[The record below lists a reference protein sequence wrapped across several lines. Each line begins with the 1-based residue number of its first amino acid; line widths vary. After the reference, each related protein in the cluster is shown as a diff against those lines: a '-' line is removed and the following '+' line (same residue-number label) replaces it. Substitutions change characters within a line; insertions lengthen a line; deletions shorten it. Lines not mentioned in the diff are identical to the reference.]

1 MAGREGVDVSRWMPR
16 SSKPVSGCAEQA
28 LVGSTP
34 MHSRQ
39 VDIAY
44 CF

>member
-34 MHSRQ
+34 MHSRF
-39 VDIAY
+39 I
-44 CF
+44 C